1 MANPNMKYRRWPD
14 VVGMVA
20 ALACALHCATL
31 TVVFL
36 LYPTLWLKRKY
47 WESGLWLKLMWL
59 EWGLLALT
67 WLILLLA
74 MSLGWRRHRQPG
86 PGLLAL
92 LAAGG
97 MTLVIATP
105 LHNSGYW
112 TSAVAVL
119 AGILV
124 ATAHVW
130 NLRLP
135 GQV

>member
-1 MANPNMKYRRWPD
+1 MTHSRWPD
-14 VVGMVA
+14 LFGMA
-20 ALACALHCATL
+20 AAVACAFHCATL

-67 WLILLLA
+67 WLVLLLA
-74 MSLGWRRHRQPG
+74 MGLGWRRHRRLG
-86 PGLLAL
+86 PSLLAV

-105 LHNSGYW
+105 LHNAGYW
-112 TSAVAVL
+112 TSAAAVA
-119 AGILV
+119 AGLLV
-124 ATAHVW
+124 AAAHLW

-135 GQV
+135 GRV